1 MMHHAN
7 RDDAEFKVSIV
18 SLPYGAAKWHLVCDF
33 LVLRKQVFIDEM
45 GWDLH
50 LEKSWEYE
58 QYDALDAV
66 YVIAHCGDKVLGGAR
81 LLRTDRENGTGTL
94 RYSYMIRDAYLG
106 HLPGL
111 PEEICADDPPVAKT
125 TWELTRLAVRS
136 ARLGAAIL
144 TATNEFLKTVDADTC
159 LFLGPPSFMRMA
171 RGMGYDPQPMGQ
183 ITGNHDGR
191 FLAFSCGV
199 I

>member
-1 MMHHAN
+1 MAPGEDFTITVL
-7 RDDAEFKVSIV
+7 R
-18 SLPYGAAKWHLVCDF
+18 LPGGLPQWNLVCGF
-33 LVLRKQVFIDEM
+33 MQLRREVFIEEM
-45 GWDLH
+45 HWSLQTTDAM
-50 LEKSWEYE
+50 EFE
-58 QYDALDAV
+58 QYDSPDAV
-66 YVIAHCGDKVLGGAR
+66 YIVAHDLDRVLGGAR
-81 LLRTDRENGTGTL
+81 LLRTDREIGTGKV

-111 PEEICADDPPVAKT
+111 PADICEGEPPRART
-125 TWELTRLAVRS
+125 AWELTRLAVRS

-144 TATNEFLKTVDADTC
+144 HATNEFLKREHADTC

-171 RGMGYDPQPMGQ
+171 RGMGYQPRPLGKV
-183 ITGNHDGR
+183 TGNHDGK